1 MTSPARP
8 YRTGDHGFDVLVLG
22 AGPAGAAAAIHSARA
37 GLRVG
42 LVEAE
47 AFPREHPGETLHPG
61 VEPLLRELGVA
72 EPIFAAGFPRHRG
85 IWVQW
90 GGAPQFAPFGMEDG
104 GVWHGLQAWRAT
116 FDAVLL
122 DAARERGTT
131 VLQPC
136 RAVGPLVTEGR
147 VAGVVTSRGPVR
159 ARFVVDAAGGG
170 HWLARRL
177 RLPLE
182 RRSRRLIARYGYAE
196 GSCPARDAVPA
207 IVADAAGWTWTARV
221 GQGVYAW
228 TRLSF
233 NGQRE
238 ERAWPPAELR
248 GLRPQG
254 RARGAD
260 VTWRIVPDAAGAGY
274 FLVGDAATV
283 LDPAASHGV
292 VKAIMSGMLAGYTI
306 AAVIRHGLTE
316 HEGTT
321 LYRRWVR
328 EWFERDVAGL
338 MDLYATFPK
347 WSVTL

>member
-1 MTSPARP
+1 MAAPSCPC
-8 YRTGDHGFDVLVLG
+8 RTEDRGFDVLVLG
-22 AGPAGAAAAIHSARA
+22 AGPAGTAAAIHCARA

-47 AFPREHPGETLHPG
+47 AFPRQRPGETLHPG

-72 EPIFAAGFPRHRG
+72 EPVFAAGFPRHTG
-85 IWVQW
+85 IWVHW
-90 GGAPQFAPFGMEDG
+90 GGAPQFAPFGIGDG

-122 DAARERGTT
+122 DAARERGAT

-136 RAVGPLVTEGR
+136 RAVRPLVTEGR
-147 VAGVVTSRGPVR
+147 VVGVVTSRGPVR

-182 RRSRRLIARYGYAE
+182 RRSRRLVARYGYAD
-196 GSCPARDAVPA
+196 GSCPARDAAPA
-207 IVADAAGWTWTARV
+207 IVADAAGWTWTACV

-228 TRLSF
+228 TRLSVD
-233 NGQRE
+233 
-238 ERAWPPAELR
+238 ERWEGPAWPPAELR
-248 GLRPQG
+248 GLRPRG

-292 VKAIMSGMLAGYTI
+292 LKALMSGMLAGHTV
-306 AAVIRHGLTE
+306 AAVIRHGLAE
-316 HEGTT
+316 HEGTAF
-321 LYRRWVR
+321 YRQWVR
-328 EWFERDVAGL
+328 AWFERDAATL
-338 MDLYATFPK
+338 MDLYTAFPT
-347 WSVTL
+347 WSVTP